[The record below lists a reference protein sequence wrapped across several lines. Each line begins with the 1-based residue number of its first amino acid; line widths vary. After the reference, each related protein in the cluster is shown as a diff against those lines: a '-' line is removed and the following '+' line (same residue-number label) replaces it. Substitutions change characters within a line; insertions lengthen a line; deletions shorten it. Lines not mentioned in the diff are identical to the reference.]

1 MIEED
6 PYSVPCFYPSS
17 YIASRYKSLEK
28 MMTGRD
34 CVWKNKTKQNKKTRI
49 YRRRVYMRGVS
60 RFCVSSSSPHCC
72 DENGLSIKIE
82 RDYPHPLLILGTIA
96 SNVKK
101 KDKKKRASSTL
112 RMIHWLD
119 LCDVPSVPLFFSI
132 SPLHPFVLYNFY
144 VYTSRDGGGILILSI
159 FQLKQGNIHSKLH
172 ASSIGRMTHR
182 KADW

>member
-101 KDKKKRASSTL
+101 KDKKKGLLQLFAWFIGLIYATSPRYPYFSAYRLFTLSCYITFTYIRHGMEEEFLSWAFSNLNREIYTASCM
-112 RMIHWLD
+112 RR
-119 LCDVPSVPLFFSI
+119 V
-132 SPLHPFVLYNFY
+132 
-144 VYTSRDGGGILILSI
+144 
-159 FQLKQGNIHSKLH
+159 
-172 ASSIGRMTHR
+172 
-182 KADW
+182 